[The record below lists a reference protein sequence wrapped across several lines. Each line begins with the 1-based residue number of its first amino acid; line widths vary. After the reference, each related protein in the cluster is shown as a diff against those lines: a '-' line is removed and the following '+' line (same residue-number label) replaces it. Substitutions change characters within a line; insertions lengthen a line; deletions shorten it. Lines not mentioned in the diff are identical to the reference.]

1 MSSRKQIE
9 ANRRNAL
16 KSTGPRTPEG
26 KKISCLNALKHGVYS
41 HNVVLPYEDHQAWEI
56 HFNNFVDAA
65 KPADAIEA
73 ALTRQLASIEWRM
86 QRFDRMEAAHLLFRF
101 NVGYRDEVERTMGP
115 DRFPPEDEHGRISA
129 GEGRA
134 YNQTLKPNDRVT
146 PNFRA
151 ASYLTNMFYKT
162 LGMLESRRALRG
174 QRGMAAP
181 PPEKY
186 ETNPY
191 KVELTESKELPPP
204 PAFPFAARKQPVAA
218 EILKNGNKLV
228 KIKLDRPEEPSAG
241 PLFG

>member
-1 MSSRKQIE
+1 MASLKQLE

-65 KPADAIEA
+65 RPSDAIEA

-101 NVGYRDEVERTMGP
+101 NVGYRDEVERTIGP
-115 DRFPPEDEHGRISA
+115 DRFPADTEQKRITA

-151 ASYLTNMFYKT
+151 ASYLTNMFFKT